1 MFTFKNDQWTQ
12 WRLKQKNEVKKSVQ
26 DQDEKVSSIDE
37 KFKKEIEILNIKW
50 KCWEQKAQQIK

>member
-1 MFTFKNDQWTQ
+1 VSNIELATHNQT
-12 WRLKQKNEVKKSVQ
+12 LKQKNEVKKSVQ

-50 KCWEQKAQQIK
+50 KC